1 MNPNGYYLSN
11 AAMSLKSL
19 TDPDVDK
26 NDADASNPPML
37 MLAMILQNPGE
48 PAAQTRYSDPHQLK
62 ELGYNGLVL
71 YETTA
76 LSGVGSP
83 DRIDDPEMSRW
94 LAGQFELVRERIGA
108 ARRAGLQVYVYYD
121 VLCLARGQ
129 VERNPQNSTCV
140 NRPGVLCP
148 ASEAALEQ
156 SGQALERML
165 AYLGDIDGVVIRF
178 GDNDADRLPYL
189 IGNDIYM
196 PSCSRCGGVEPA
208 KRIGDV
214 LAYFYELVVGRLGK
228 RLIAR
233 AWNVRPGGM
242 HDSVD
247 LCQQVVD
254 RLSDQLG
261 DGAAD
266 DGRFVLSFKFTQTD
280 FWRYQCWNPASLVTG
295 ASWPIVYELQCQR
308 EFEGKGGVPNWQ
320 VPLWRDSAP
329 EILDDPNVP
338 DTGGAEGGLA
348 QVSSQ
353 VKLAGL
359 WAWVRGGGW
368 GGPFVKN
375 EAWIDANVYAVPALA
390 RNPQTRCEDLAQRW
404 IQQRLGIEDETVSR
418 VIQDIL
424 EHSPRIILQGFYI
437 SPYARTRQGPWN
449 RNDEW
454 IMDDLV
460 DAQAVWRMI
469 QGLDDSQ
476 LDELVREKE
485 AAAQRIAQDRAALQ
499 RLLHEDNQGV
509 IEPLVHSLMYGE
521 SLFAALRDLLAGLVA
536 YRRFRAGGDQAM
548 ADQCRQ
554 RLFSAQNYWNHHTQR
569 HGTLPGTATSFR
581 EAHFWELTQRILGE
595 IC

>member
-1 MNPNGYYLSN
+1 
-11 AAMSLKSL
+11 MSLKNL
-19 TDPDVDK
+19 TAPVADK

-37 MLAMILQNPGE
+37 TLAMILQNPGE
-48 PAAQTRYSDPHQLK
+48 PPAQTRYSDPHQLK

-83 DRIDDPEMSRW
+83 DRIDDQEMRRW
-94 LAGQFELVRERIGA
+94 LEGQFERVREKIIA
-108 ARRAGLQVYVYYD
+108 AHRAGLQVYVYYD
-121 VLCLARGQ
+121 VLCLVRGR
-129 VERNPQNSTCV
+129 VERNPQNITCV

-148 ASEAALEQ
+148 ASEVALEQ

-165 AYLGDIDGVVIRF
+165 AYLGDVDGVVIRF

-189 IGNDIYM
+189 VGNDIYL

-214 LAYFYELVVGRLGK
+214 LAYFYGLVVGRLEK

-247 LCQQVVD
+247 LCKQVVD
-254 RLSDQLG
+254 RLSAQLE

-266 DGRFVLSFKFTQTD
+266 DGRLVLSFKFTETD
-280 FWRYQCWNPASLVTG
+280 FWRYQRWNSASLVAG
-295 ASWPIVYELQCQR
+295 ATWPIVYELQCQR
-308 EFEGKGGVPNWQ
+308 EFEGKGGIPNWQ
-320 VPLWRDSAP
+320 VPLWRDGAP
-329 EILDDPNVP
+329 EVQDDPGVP
-338 DTGGAEGGLA
+338 DNSDAKGGLA
-348 QVSSQ
+348 QVSGR
-353 VKLAGL
+353 VKHAGL

-390 RNPQTRCEDLAQRW
+390 QNPQASCDDLAQRW
-404 IQQRLGIEDETVSR
+404 IQQRLGIDNAAVSQAIR
-418 VIQDIL
+418 EIL
-424 EHSPRIILQGFYI
+424 EHSPQIILQGFYI
-437 SPYARTRQGPWN
+437 SPYARTKQGPWN
-449 RNDEW
+449 PNDEW

-460 DAQAVWRMI
+460 DAQAVWRMV
-469 QGLDDSQ
+469 QGLDDPQ

-485 AAAQRIAQDRAALQ
+485 AAAQHITEDRVALQ
-499 RLLHEDNQGV
+499 RLVHEENQGV
-509 IEPLVHSLMYGE
+509 IEPLIHSLMYGE

-536 YRRFRAGGDQAM
+536 YHRFRTGGDQAM

-581 EAHFWELTQRILGE
+581 EANFWELTQRILAE
-595 IC
+595 LS